1 MLALLELIIIE
12 IMIFQEEKPLF
23 IREGKEFIC
32 SVRASALSL
41 LECLISY
48 HPDDGTSG
56 KICTGSSFTNHYRK

>member
-1 MLALLELIIIE
+1 MLALLGLIIIE

-23 IREGKEFIC
+23 FQESKEFIY

-41 LECLISY
+41 LECLVSY
-48 HPDDGTSG
+48 RPDDGTSG